1 MLWALIPGALP
12 GQTAPPVVTAP
23 PYKLPATV
31 ADRLS
36 ASDRV
41 LFGKLMQ
48 VGLEAAWSAVTSE
61 GYPQDFINELHP
73 LNTGRRMVGRART
86 IRYLPNRKD
95 LRDKIYSQGP
105 QLNYRSAEEAQ
116 PGDVLVFDAGGE
128 THSTVSG
135 AITTTRFMMRGGSG
149 IIVDGCMRDVPDLTA
164 MPIAIYLRCGHASSV
179 SPILMSVDY
188 QVPVRIGGVTIVP
201 GDILIGEDHGVLVIP
216 ASIVDKVLERAMAHD
231 EQEEFQRYLLMRGEP
246 IYGVYPELN
255 EANREE
261 VRRVQEA
268 EEVSGPAFLLRF
280 RGRNLRGRV
289 ELLFSVF

>member
-1 MLWALIPGALP
+1 MLFVMKCLAFLAISGTLF
-12 GQTAPPVVTAP
+12 GQTPPPTVTAP
-23 PYKLPATV
+23 PHKLPPSV
-31 ADRLS
+31 AERLS
-36 ASDRV
+36 PSDRV

-48 VGLEAAWSAVTSE
+48 VGLEAAWAVVTSE
-61 GYPQDFINELHP
+61 GYPQCFINELHP

-95 LRDKIYSQGP
+95 LRDQIYAKGP

-135 AITTTRFMMRGGSG
+135 AITTTRLVMRGGSG
-149 IIVDGCMRDVPDLTA
+149 ILVDGCMRDVPDLTA
-164 MPIAIYLRCGHASSV
+164 MPIGIYLRCGHASSV

-188 QVPVRIGGVTIVP
+188 QVPVRIGGVTVIP

-231 EQEEFQRYLLMRGEP
+231 EQEEFQRYLLLHGEP

-255 EANREE
+255 ETNRKRFEE
-261 VRRVQEA
+261 WKKDRK
-268 EEVSGPAFLLRF
+268 
-280 RGRNLRGRV
+280 
-289 ELLFSVF
+289 